1 MILLSNTFL
10 VQIIKKKKNI
20 FTTIHQHFSTHLLN
34 HQSTQSIQNPNHKKK
49 TLHIFITTGTTIH
62 TQQTRHSLFHKNPFH
77 NGGKERKKEK
87 IRRKKKKT
95 SYPRSKFIHNRA
107 LGRDIPNISCAGKS
121 RISLG
126 KRNEEEAEGVVEVA
140 PSSRNMRFPRRG
152 TRVCPWKAVGKG
164 SGLKEVRERK
174 LRGGYNGRQADEGG
188 GSRKR
193 RRIWRLPVRGEK
205 LVKGGTL
212 LDSEHSRSY

>member
-10 VQIIKKKKNI
+10 VKIIKKKKNFHHYPPTLLHSPTKSSI
-20 FTTIHQHFSTHLLN
+20 CPIYSKSKSQKEDTPYIHNHWYHYSYSTN
-34 HQSTQSIQNPNHKKK
+34 STFPLPQKPLPQWGQREKK
-49 TLHIFITTGTTIH
+49 G
-62 TQQTRHSLFHKNPFH
+62 KN
-77 NGGKERKKEK
+77 KK
-87 IRRKKKKT
+87 KKKKT
-95 SYPRSKFIHNRA
+95 SYPRSKFIYNRA

-126 KRNEEEAEGVVEVA
+126 KRNEEEAEGIVEVA

-174 LRGGYNGRQADEGG
+174 LRGGYNGRQADEEGG
-188 GSRKR
+188 
-193 RRIWRLPVRGEK
+193 LA
-205 LVKGGTL
+205 
-212 LDSEHSRSY
+212 

>member
-87 IRRKKKKT
+87 IRRRKKKLRIPGRNLFIIEPWAAISRT
-95 SYPRSKFIHNRA
+95 FHAPGRVGYP
-107 LGRDIPNISCAGKS
+107 LGRETRRRRRGSSKS
-121 RISLG
+121 RRHPGI
-126 KRNEEEAEGVVEVA
+126 
-140 PSSRNMRFPRRG
+140 
-152 TRVCPWKAVGKG
+152 
-164 SGLKEVRERK
+164 
-174 LRGGYNGRQADEGG
+174 
-188 GSRKR
+188 
-193 RRIWRLPVRGEK
+193 
-205 LVKGGTL
+205 
-212 LDSEHSRSY
+212 

>member
-1 MILLSNTFL
+1 
-10 VQIIKKKKNI
+10 
-20 FTTIHQHFSTHLLN
+20 
-34 HQSTQSIQNPNHKKK
+34 
-49 TLHIFITTGTTIH
+49 
-62 TQQTRHSLFHKNPFH
+62 
-77 NGGKERKKEK
+77 
-87 IRRKKKKT
+87 
-95 SYPRSKFIHNRA
+95 
-107 LGRDIPNISCAGKS
+107 
-121 RISLG
+121 
-126 KRNEEEAEGVVEVA
+126 
-140 PSSRNMRFPRRG
+140 MRFPRRG